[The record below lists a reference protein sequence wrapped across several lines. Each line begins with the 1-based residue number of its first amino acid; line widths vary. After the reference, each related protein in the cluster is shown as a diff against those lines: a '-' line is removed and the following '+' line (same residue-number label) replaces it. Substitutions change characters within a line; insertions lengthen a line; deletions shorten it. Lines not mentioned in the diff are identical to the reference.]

1 MRQSQLN
8 FDSKT
13 KKIFPNL
20 VQKLNVTVTIL
31 PVQKQPDGYNCGLFA
46 VAFAAKILDNKS
58 TIDTNFHVPQLRNH
72 LIYCLETGALTP
84 FPKI

>member
-1 MRQSQLN
+1 MGQYQHN

-13 KKIFPNL
+13 KNIYPNL

-31 PVQKQPDGYNCGLFA
+31 PAQKQPDGYNCGLSAVVFA
-46 VAFAAKILDNKS
+46 VKILDNKS

-72 LIYCLETGALTP
+72 LIYC
-84 FPKI
+84 

>member
-1 MRQSQLN
+1 MRQFQLS

-13 KKIFPNL
+13 KKIDPNF
-20 VQKLNVTVTIL
+20 VQKLNATVTIL
-31 PVQKQPDGYNCGLFA
+31 PAQKQPDGYNCGLFA

-72 LIYCLETGALTP
+72 LIYC
-84 FPKI
+84 